1 MPWYSLSKIIRTAS
15 VTVCSTIAVHAIG
28 KSNKFFSIS
37 WFLYRGWIPG
47 QFQMYIILK
56 IYKLSER
63 TWVEFYQRERERE
76 RVMVCTIKNIIPPD
90 MILLEQNV
98 QMAYSWVLN
107 ISWLFFLSIQIT
119 IWEDYDCVPLK
130 SVHTLGMRRTPIFL
144 STSITHK
151 T

>member
-1 MPWYSLSKIIRTAS
+1 MPRYSLSKIIRIAS
-15 VTVCSTIAVHAIG
+15 VPMCSKIAVHAIG
-28 KSNKFFSIS
+28 NSNKFFFIS
-37 WFLYRGWIPG
+37 WFLYRGRIPG

-63 TWVEFYQRERERE
+63 TWAEFYQRER
-76 RVMVCTIKNIIPPD
+76 VMFCTIKNIIPLD
-90 MILLEQNV
+90 IILLEQYV
-98 QMAYSWVLN
+98 QMTYSWVLI

-130 SVHTLGMRRTPIFL
+130 SVHTLGVWRTPIFL